1 MAMDSHELTAKS
13 CVPCRGGV
21 PPLTEAEARRLCEAV
36 PAWALL
42 EIGTRLVRRF
52 EFRDFKAAMEFVN
65 RVADLA
71 EEEGHHPDFEI
82 HWNKVELT
90 LWTHKIGGLHENDFI
105 MAAKIDRLLEEPSG
119 SGVTAG

>member
-1 MAMDSHELTAKS
+1 MDSRELTAKS

-42 EIGTRLVRRF
+42 ENGTRLVRRF

-71 EEEGHHPDFEI
+71 EEEGHHPDFVI

-105 MAAKIDRLLEEPSG
+105 LAAKIDRLLEEPSG